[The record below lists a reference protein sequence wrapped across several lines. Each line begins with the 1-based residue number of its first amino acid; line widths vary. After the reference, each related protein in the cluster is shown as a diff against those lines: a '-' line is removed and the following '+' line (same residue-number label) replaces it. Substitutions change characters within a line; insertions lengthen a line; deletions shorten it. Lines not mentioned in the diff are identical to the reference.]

1 MANKLV
7 EFQQLNENWN
17 CDTIQKLV
25 TFTKKLK
32 AKKGED
38 PAVPDI
44 YKSITNICKNVVE
57 FYPFIYKVLYQFT
70 ESQEELQKRLTI
82 QKELVSESRK
92 CYLLMDALSKVVPN
106 NVEIQDFIFNMGK
119 HGVFLHKIK
128 TNLGE
133 DVKQKDGEIEELK
146 KANNDLQNDL
156 EAKIDETNQIKAN
169 LGEDVKQKD
178 GEIEALKK
186 ANNDLQSDL
195 EAKIDETN
203 QIKANLGEDVKQKD
217 GEIEELKKANN
228 DLQIDLDSK
237 KETIDGLELIT
248 ADATELVK
256 QKDVEIE
263 NLKKTVSDLKK
274 NAADNEKKEEK
285 VARLIRQ
292 REEQIFVKEK
302 KELKE
307 KVERLQESMKR
318 KTKEVEDLQL
328 RFSTIEKECLEAAQ
342 RYSDERI
349 KTISNAQFDK
359 YADEVSKMLKGNA
372 NKIIEVSQSD
382 MKRLKDQCRF
392 KPRVQLQELKSKD
405 TGFLEKQYANDVK
418 NIDNELST
426 TKRKRKLATPVT
438 SKKTRTI

>member
-1 MANKLV
+1 M
-7 EFQQLNENWN
+7 
-17 CDTIQKLV
+17 DT
-25 TFTKKLK
+25 
-32 AKKGED
+32 
-38 PAVPDI
+38 
-44 YKSITNICKNVVE
+44 KS
-57 FYPFIYKVLYQFT
+57 
-70 ESQEELQKRLTI
+70 
-82 QKELVSESRK
+82 
-92 CYLLMDALSKVVPN
+92 
-106 NVEIQDFIFNMGK
+106 
-119 HGVFLHKIK
+119 
-128 TNLGE
+128 
-133 DVKQKDGEIEELK
+133 
-146 KANNDLQNDL
+146 
-156 EAKIDETNQIKAN
+156 DETNQIKAN

-178 GEIEALKK
+178 REIEELKK

-307 KVERLQESMKR
+307 KVERLQESIKR

-418 NIDNELST
+418 NINNELST